1 MLRFAMVM
9 AVLGL
14 LTACQATTGAGIDY
28 PVWDG
33 PKTSGR

>member
-14 LTACQATTGAGIDY
+14 LTACETTSRAGIDY
-28 PVWDG
+28 PVWEG
-33 PKTSGR
+33 PKANGP